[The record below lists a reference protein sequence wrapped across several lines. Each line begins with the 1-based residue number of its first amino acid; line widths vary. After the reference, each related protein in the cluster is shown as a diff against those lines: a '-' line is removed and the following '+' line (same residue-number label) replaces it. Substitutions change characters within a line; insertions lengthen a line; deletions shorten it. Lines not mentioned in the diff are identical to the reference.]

1 MSTRPTGTSPAG
13 TTPAGTTPAGNRPA
27 GASPVGASPAGKR
40 PAGKRPT
47 GARRPT
53 FTSVLGELFLT
64 AGALLLLFAF
74 YEAYWTNLEA
84 SQEQTRVAD
93 TMEQR
98 WAEDLSNK
106 RTAQMPVLGEAFARM
121 YIPAF
126 GPDFQFAIVEGTS
139 DEDLLAGPGRYV
151 DTQMPGKPGNFAVA
165 GHRVGKGAPFND
177 LGNLKSC
184 DAVVVETET
193 SWHIYRMLPVD
204 GDDRAA
210 AAAKCLSPEQVQR
223 VTQGDYSH
231 VPGREITVPGDVS
244 TIDPIP
250 GIDLAAEDSMEG
262 LMTMTTCHPQF
273 SNKERMI
280 LHAMLVRSDSKTPG
294 YTPAELQ
301 EN

>member
-1 MSTRPTGTSPAG
+1 MTQPA
-13 TTPAGTTPAGNRPA
+13 RPA
-27 GASPVGASPAGKR
+27 PKKR
-40 PAGKRPT
+40 PKTKA
-47 GARRPT
+47 T
-53 FTSVLGELFLT
+53 FVSVLGEIFLT

-74 YEAYWTNLEA
+74 YESFWTNIEA
-84 SQEQTRVAD
+84 GREQDRVAAS
-93 TMEQR
+93 MEDR
-98 WAEDLSNK
+98 WNKDEATGDLSNARVN
-106 RTAQMPVLGEAFARM
+106 RTPALGEAFARM

-184 DAVVVETET
+184 DAVIVETET
-193 SWHIYRMLPVD
+193 SWDIYRMLPVD
-204 GDDRAA
+204 TDDRAA
-210 AAAKCLSPEQVQR
+210 AAAKCLKPEQVER
-223 VTQGDYSH
+223 VTSGDYSH
-231 VPGREITVPGDVS
+231 VPGREITLPGDVT

-250 GIDLAAEDSMEG
+250 GLDVAQADTQEG

-280 LHAMLVRSDSKTPG
+280 LHAMLVRTDEKKPG
-294 YTPAELQ
+294 YTPAELN
-301 EN
+301 EK